1 MSDELKQNAAMTA
14 HPLLEAIAG
23 NPKASMAAA
32 TGTAGLGI
40 DTALLQTLPLILGI
54 IATILG
60 IILTSVLIYRN
71 IKLTIREDREYKQKI
86 KDRKRMSNES

>member
-1 MSDELKQNAAMTA
+1 MSEELKQSAMSHA
-14 HPLLEAIAG
+14 HPVIEAIAG

-86 KDRKRMSNES
+86 KDRNNSE